1 MIRRFVRL
9 GCFTVMMISAAFG
22 LESEAQAQRGGF
34 GGGGG
39 GGRGMPTPEESFQRM
54 DRNQNGLLD
63 PDEIQQLPGFLKDMY
78 ARAGVD
84 GSRAVN
90 LQEFQGVSQKMREQ
104 FEQGRS
110 SGQSQFRRPDSGGGG
125 PPPGEMRPP
134 GGDSNRRETTRP
146 EEPAD
151 EDVRRDD
158 RDRRRDDRDSSSRGS
173 SKDSPSS
180 KNAKRDK
187 KPKPRVTKDLPD
199 EYRERDKNNDG
210 QIALYEWERS
220 AFTKFYDLD
229 RNGDG
234 FLTPG
239 ELLPPPTKSDKD
251 KKGASPSTSASAESK
266 SGSSSAVIS
275 DPGRPAESAKPSSDT
290 KPAALDSSPG
300 AVAFQ
305 SLDVNKD
312 GQLTQD
318 EWERSRNTRRRF
330 EKAKITVTLPVKQ
343 AQFVELYRKTE
354 DS

>member
-9 GCFTVMMISAAFG
+9 GCCTVMVIFAACG
-22 LESEAQAQRGGF
+22 IESEAQAQRGGF
-34 GGGGG
+34 GG
-39 GGRGMPTPEESFQRM
+39 RMPTPEESFQRM

-104 FEQGRS
+104 FEQGRAN
-110 SGQSQFRRPDSGGGG
+110 GQFQFRRPDGGGG

-134 GGDSNRRETTRP
+134 GGDSDRREMTRP

-151 EDVRRDD
+151 GDFRRDD
-158 RDRRRDDRDSSSRGS
+158 RDRRRDDRDSASRGS

-180 KNAKRDK
+180 KSAKKDK

-220 AFTKFYDLD
+220 AFAKFYDLD

-234 FLTPG
+234 FLTPN
-239 ELLPPPTKSDKD
+239 ELLPPPAKSDKD
-251 KKGASPSTSASAESK
+251 KKGASTSTTAAVESK
-266 SGSSSAVIS
+266 SGSSTAVTS
-275 DPGRPAESAKPSSDT
+275 DSGKPAEPVKSSSDT
-290 KPAALDSSPG
+290 KPVVIDNSPG
-300 AVAFQ
+300 AIAFQ

-354 DS
+354 D

>member
-9 GCFTVMMISAAFG
+9 GCFTVMMIIAACG
-22 LESEAQAQRGGF
+22 IESEAQAQRGGF

-84 GSRAVN
+84 GSRALN
-90 LQEFQGVSQKMREQ
+90 LQEFQGASQKLREQ

-110 SGQSQFRRPDSGGGG
+110 SGQSQFRRPDGGGGG

-134 GGDSNRRETTRP
+134 GGDSDRRETSRP
-146 EEPAD
+146 DEPAD
-151 EDVRRDD
+151 GDIRREDRKRE
-158 RDRRRDDRDSSSRGS
+158 DRDSSSRGS

-180 KNAKRDK
+180 KNAKKDK

-210 QIALYEWERS
+210 QVALHEWERS
-220 AFTKFYDLD
+220 AFAKFYELD

-234 FLTPG
+234 LLTPS

-251 KKGASPSTSASAESK
+251 KKGAATSTSKVAESK
-266 SGSSSAVIS
+266 SGSSKAATS
-275 DPGRPAESAKPSSDT
+275 DSGKPAEPAKSASDAKPAVT
-290 KPAALDSSPG
+290 DSSPG
-300 AVAFQ
+300 AIAFQ

-354 DS
+354 D

>member
-1 MIRRFVRL
+1 MALRLLQPCVRL
-9 GCFTVMMISAAFG
+9 SYLTAILIFALGGFDSVAH
-22 LESEAQAQRGGF
+22 AQRGGF
-34 GGGGG
+34 GGGG

-84 GSRAVN
+84 GSRALN
-90 LQEFQGVSQKMREQ
+90 LQEFQGASQKLREQ

-110 SGQSQFRRPDSGGGG
+110 SGQSQFRRPDGGGGG

-134 GGDSNRRETTRP
+134 GGDSDRRETSRP
-146 EEPAD
+146 DEPAD
-151 EDVRRDD
+151 GDIRREDRKRE
-158 RDRRRDDRDSSSRGS
+158 DRDSSSRGSS

-180 KNAKRDK
+180 KNAK

-210 QIALYEWERS
+210 QVALHEWERS
-220 AFTKFYDLD
+220 AFAKFHELD

-234 FLTPG
+234 LLTPS

-251 KKGASPSTSASAESK
+251 KKGAATSTSKVAESK
-266 SGSSSAVIS
+266 SGSSTAATS
-275 DPGRPAESAKPSSDT
+275 DSGKPAEPAKSASDAKPAVT
-290 KPAALDSSPG
+290 DSSPG
-300 AVAFQ
+300 AIAFQ

-318 EWERSRNTRRRF
+318 EWERGRNTRRRF

-354 DS
+354 D